1 MNSKGVSQVLSL
13 IIAASVL
20 MMMALTLMV
29 ALSGSINDFTGGSDR
44 QTCLQGIQQQ
54 CNAGADQA
62 TVPSAC
68 SSVDSS
74 AVASAAGASSYDGDS
89 AVITC
94 G

>member
-29 ALSGSINDFTGGSDR
+29 ALSGSIDSFTGGSDR
-44 QTCLQGIQQQ
+44 QTCLQGVQQQ

-62 TVPSAC
+62 TVPGAC
-68 SSVDSS
+68 SSVDDT
-74 AVASAAGASSYDGDS
+74 AVASAAGASSYNDE

>member
-29 ALSGSINDFTGGSDR
+29 ALSDSINGFTGGSDR

-54 CNAGADQA
+54 CNRGAEQA
-62 TVPSAC
+62 TVPGAC
-68 SSVDSS
+68 NNVDVDITSLDSVSSRSG
-74 AVASAAGASSYDGDS
+74 AVA
-89 AVITC
+89 TC
-94 G
+94 S